1 MREKITSF
9 VFVFVLLVC
18 FSLILLP
25 KDDAASAIENRPLAE
40 MPTLTAEKVFSGD
53 FSSEYETYVTD
64 NIAFRSR
71 FVKIGTAL
79 EKLRG
84 YQKKDTGRIINF
96 PTGTALVLND
106 GKIMEVYKDK
116 PDATQKYIEVL
127 NKYAEKFSGKT
138 NLYLMLVPTQIEF
151 DQSPYKDLSDSEKEM
166 IDFVYS
172 SLSDI
177 QPVNVYDKL
186 KRHTGEYI
194 YFRTDHHWTQRG
206 GHYGY
211 QSFAEAKGFSPVPL
225 DAMTAKKHS
234 GFLGYLF
241 NQANVDEY
249 KKYADEIE
257 YFEYGENYTVTVKG
271 YENGNPYTYPCKM
284 YNPPAADGTVN
295 YGLFMG
301 GDHQFAEINTNNKN
315 GSVALIIKDSYAN
328 TVIPFLANHYEKI
341 LVVDPRSF
349 YSTVAA
355 LTEEYEI
362 DDILFINYALS
373 TTTWDVIDGIEKIM
387 Q

>member
-25 KDDAASAIENRPLAE
+25 KDDAAYAIENRPLAE
-40 MPTLTAEKVFSGD
+40 MPSLTAEKVFSGD
-53 FSSEYETYVTD
+53 FSAEYETYVTD

-177 QPVNVYDKL
+177 W
-186 KRHTGEYI
+186 HI
-194 YFRTDHHWTQRG
+194 YTD
-206 GHYGY
+206 
-211 QSFAEAKGFSPVPL
+211 FPL
-225 DAMTAKKHS
+225 
-234 GFLGYLF
+234 L
-241 NQANVDEY
+241 
-249 KKYADEIE
+249 
-257 YFEYGENYTVTVKG
+257 
-271 YENGNPYTYPCKM
+271 
-284 YNPPAADGTVN
+284 
-295 YGLFMG
+295 
-301 GDHQFAEINTNNKN
+301 
-315 GSVALIIKDSYAN
+315 
-328 TVIPFLANHYEKI
+328 NHY
-341 LVVDPRSF
+341 
-349 YSTVAA
+349 
-355 LTEEYEI
+355 
-362 DDILFINYALS
+362 
-373 TTTWDVIDGIEKIM
+373 TTHIQTPDSIQPHEV
-387 Q
+387 